1 MAAAKGVGI
10 ATYEEMKARTLAIA
24 KGELTPAPDDPT
36 IWITPSVAERAEGEG
51 RGWRQLEE
59 VASVGQQA
67 SNASPKGT
75 GR

>member
-1 MAAAKGVGI
+1 MGI

-24 KGELTPAPDDPT
+24 KGELKPAPDDPA
-36 IWITPSVAERAEGEG
+36 IWITPSVAERAAGEG
-51 RGWRQLEE
+51 RGWRQLEDA
-59 VASVGQQA
+59 ASVGYPQA